1 MLFYRQIF
9 FILVGFFSLSSCN
22 VAPLYKSDF
31 KNELINNKIY
41 VENIDTEIGFY
52 LSQNLRFSLKDTGQ
66 KKRLKLKVTI
76 NTSERKYALS
86 SDNEETRIDLNGII
100 KCVFSDGENIHEF
113 VIKETVA
120 YDVSESILANKAAA
134 RNAKKRLANLLSQA
148 VLIELYHLNLDW
160 IK

>member
-31 KNELINNKIY
+31 KNEVINNKIY

-66 KKRLKLKVTI
+66 KKRLKLKVSI

-100 KCVFSDGENIHEF
+100 KCTFSDSENTHEF

-120 YDVSESILANKAAA
+120 YDVSESILANKA
-134 RNAKKRLANLLSQA
+134 LS
-148 VLIELYHLNLDW
+148 LIH
-160 IK
+160 I